1 MMKRH
6 LAGIAM
12 VVILCCVSASSAKA
26 HPSAA
31 EHWQDL
37 RYVFSAKEPIQA
49 SEAKL
54 NLIGKRL
61 NKQVKSALI
70 NLVVLIRVCLRVSNG
85 KQVYCS
91 QYLLSKS
98 ICLHEEQ
105 TIDVILIVVGIIPT
119 RMMLRM
125 EIG

>member
-37 RYVFSAKEPIQA
+37 RDVFFRQK
-49 SEAKL
+49 
-54 NLIGKRL
+54 NLFKHPKR
-61 NKQVKSALI
+61 S
-70 NLVVLIRVCLRVSNG
+70 
-85 KQVYCS
+85 
-91 QYLLSKS
+91 
-98 ICLHEEQ
+98 
-105 TIDVILIVVGIIPT
+105 
-119 RMMLRM
+119 
-125 EIG
+125 

>member
-37 RYVFSAKEPIQA
+37 RYVFFGKRTYSSIR
-49 SEAKL
+49 SEAKSDWQAIEQASQICIDQFGGSHKSML
-54 NLIGKRL
+54 ESVKR
-61 NKQVKSALI
+61 KT
-70 NLVVLIRVCLRVSNG
+70 G
-85 KQVYCS
+85 
-91 QYLLSKS
+91 LLF
-98 ICLHEEQ
+98 
-105 TIDVILIVVGIIPT
+105 
-119 RMMLRM
+119 
-125 EIG
+125 

>member
-37 RYVFSAKEPIQA
+37 RYVFFGERTYSSIR
-49 SEAKL
+49 SEAKSDWQA
-54 NLIGKRL
+54 IEQASQICIDQFGGSMSSK
-61 NKQVKSALI
+61 A
-70 NLVVLIRVCLRVSNG
+70 VSMSVPLMAMSS
-85 KQVYCS
+85 KAFRPYWKIS
-91 QYLLSKS
+91 QA
-98 ICLHEEQ
+98 
-105 TIDVILIVVGIIPT
+105 
-119 RMMLRM
+119 
-125 EIG
+125 

>member
-37 RYVFSAKEPIQA
+37 RYVFFGKRTYSSIR
-49 SEAKL
+49 SEAKSDWQAIEQASQICIDQFGGSHKSML
-54 NLIGKRL
+54 ESVKR
-61 NKQVKSALI
+61 KK
-70 NLVVLIRVCLRVSNG
+70 
-85 KQVYCS
+85 VYCS

>member
-37 RYVFSAKEPIQA
+37 RYVFFGKRTYSSIR
-49 SEAKL
+49 SEAKSDWQAIEQASQICIDQFGGSHKSML
-54 NLIGKRL
+54 ESVKRKTGL
-61 NKQVKSALI
+61 LFSCCGAHSLS
-70 NLVVLIRVCLRVSNG
+70 RRARFVSRF
-85 KQVYCS
+85 K
-91 QYLLSKS
+91 
-98 ICLHEEQ
+98 
-105 TIDVILIVVGIIPT
+105 IL
-119 RMMLRM
+119 
-125 EIG
+125 